1 VLTRRR
7 VEIRDEREALVIGVE
22 DRPRT
27 IGGVAR
33 SIGDAGVNIEPAYT
47 TLGAVRLTLGIDGVE
62 RRGPRCSRSGGEWD
76 AP

>member
-1 VLTRRR
+1 LCDSHNAKRLSSVSR
-7 VEIRDEREALVIGVE
+7 IY
-22 DRPRT
+22 PRT

-33 SIGDAGVNIEPAYT
+33 WIGDAGVNIEPAYT